1 MGKAKA
7 VGAVDD
13 QGVRARYIQ
22 SAFDNRRRQ
31 KDIVALFIER
41 AHAFFDLRRRHLPVR
56 GDIFHFRHFSP
67 QIFFDL
73 GKIGYARHDKKALP
87 PAIMFTQQRFTQH
100 HGVPWHNI
108 GTHGQTVDRRRL
120 DDGQLAQARHGHLQR
135 PRDRSGRQR
144 QHMHVGL
151 QRFQL
156 LLMIDAEPLFFVN
169 NDEAKPFEF
178 K

>member
-1 MGKAKA
+1 M
-7 VGAVDD
+7 
-13 QGVRARYIQ
+13 
-22 SAFDNRRRQ
+22 
-31 KDIVALFIER
+31 
-41 AHAFFDLRRRHLPVR
+41 R
-56 GDIFHFRHFSP
+56 GDIFYFRHFSP

-73 GKIGYARHDKKALP
+73 GKIGYARHDKEALP
-87 PAIMFTQQRFTQH
+87 SAIMLAQQCFPQH
-100 HGVPWHNI
+100 HGVPWHNVS
-108 GTHGQTVDRRRL
+108 THRQTVDRGRL

-135 PRDRSGRQR
+135 ARDRSGRQR

-169 NDEAKPFEF
+169 NDQAKPFEF